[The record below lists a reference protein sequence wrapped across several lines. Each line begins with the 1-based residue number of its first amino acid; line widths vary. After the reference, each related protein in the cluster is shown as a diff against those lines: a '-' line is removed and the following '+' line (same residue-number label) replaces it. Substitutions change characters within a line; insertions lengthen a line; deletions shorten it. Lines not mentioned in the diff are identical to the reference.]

1 MNDAVDF
8 EKVRSLFENND
19 KEGLLRLNEEYFKRI
34 NSAKI
39 VSTSDLLA
47 RMQESLL
54 GRNYQAEMLIP
65 RHLYQETKKC
75 KAIR

>member
-1 MNDAVDF
+1 MNEAVDF

-19 KEGLLRLNEEYFKRI
+19 KEGLLMLREEYFKRI
-34 NSAKI
+34 NSAEI
-39 VSTSDLLA
+39 VSTMRDLLT

-65 RHLYQETKKC
+65 RRLYEETKSVWQ
-75 KAIR
+75 

>member
-8 EKVRSLFENND
+8 VKVRSLFENND

-39 VSTSDLLA
+39 VSTSGLLA

-65 RHLYQETKKC
+65 RRLYQETKKC
-75 KAIR
+75 RAIR

>member
-19 KEGLLRLNEEYFKRI
+19 KEGLLRLNKEYFKRI

-65 RHLYQETKKC
+65 RRLYQETKKC
-75 KAIR
+75 RAIR

>member
-19 KEGLLRLNEEYFKRI
+19 KKGLLRLNEEYFKRI

-65 RHLYQETKKC
+65 RRLYQETKKC

>member
-8 EKVRSLFENND
+8 EKVRSLFENNG
-19 KEGLLRLNEEYFKRI
+19 KEELLMLSEDYFKQI

-47 RMQESLL
+47 RMQQSLL
-54 GRNYQAEMLIP
+54 GQNYQAEMLIP
-65 RHLYQETKKC
+65 HRLYQETKRC
-75 KAIR
+75 MAIR